1 MKISVIIYTYD
12 RKDFIL
18 EAIKSV
24 LNQTIS
30 RDQYEIIVVKGF
42 EDPQIDKDI
51 TAAVDACLTVKVK
64 GHGKK
69 IVSALERSTGEIIC
83 LLDDD
88 DLFLEG
94 KLKRIKQIFESENDT
109 LFVHNSIIRAD
120 EKGDEIPSSPEPRY
134 DDLIFDTRRP
144 DKRVLSRLISKR
156 SNWYGSCMSF
166 RRDVLMDAKEALI
179 GIDQSIDPI
188 LFVLTMRK
196 EGKMVKISDR
206 LTKYRTHVSTTNY
219 SLGYSDYV
227 NRRKEFY
234 QNTLR
239 NYVSVIDVCKG
250 TSGESLLNAYISHMK
265 LILDFM
271 NASSRRLLLK
281 DSILLIA
288 SLQRVFIG
296 YYLIWVFY
304 SLISIIDQRIGLRV
318 FYILQTSA
326 RQAAIERRS

>member
-18 EAIKSV
+18 EAIRSV

-42 EDPQIDKDI
+42 EDPAIEKEI
-51 TAAVDACLTVKVK
+51 TASVDACFTVKVK

-69 IVSALERSTGEIIC
+69 IVSALEHSTGDIIC

-94 KLKRIKQIFESENDT
+94 KLERIKQIFETEKDT
-109 LFVHNSIIRAD
+109 LFVHNSIIRVD
-120 EKGDEIPSSPEPRY
+120 EKGKEILSKPDPIY
-134 DDLIFDTRRP
+134 NKLIFDTRKP
-144 DKRVLSRLISKR
+144 DKRMLSRLISER

-166 RRDVLMDAKEALI
+166 RRDALMDAKEVLI

-196 EGKMVKISDR
+196 EGKMIKISDR
-206 LTKYRTHVSTTNY
+206 LTKYRTHISTTNY
-219 SLGYSDYV
+219 ALGFSAYV
-227 NRRKEFY
+227 DKRKEFY

-239 NYVSVIDVCKG
+239 NYASIIDVCKG
-250 TSGESLLNAYISHMK
+250 TSGESLLSVYISHMQ

-281 DSILLIA
+281 DSISLI
-288 SLQRVFIG
+288 SSMHRVFIG
-296 YYLIWVFY
+296 YYLVWVVY
-304 SLISIIDQRIGLRV
+304 SLISLIDQRIGLRV
-318 FYILQTSA
+318 FYILQTTG
-326 RQAAIERRS
+326 RKAAIERRS